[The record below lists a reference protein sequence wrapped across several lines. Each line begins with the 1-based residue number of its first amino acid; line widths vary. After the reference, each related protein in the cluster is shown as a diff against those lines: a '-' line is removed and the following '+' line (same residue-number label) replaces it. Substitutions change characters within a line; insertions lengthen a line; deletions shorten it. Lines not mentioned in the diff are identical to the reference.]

1 MTRDPSTPTF
11 EAMTGLILHRPH
23 ENTEALARQCAR
35 IGLDTVTVWPEIGPA
50 HLAQGIDILFF
61 DADMG
66 HDGQFPWPAGAAPV
80 PTIALIGSEA
90 PGRITWAVS
99 HGADAQL
106 LKPIGSSGVYSALVI
121 ATRAFSRRKALE
133 ETVTTLTDRLA
144 NRELLAEAT
153 ALLMVRH
160 AIGAAEAYHR
170 LRRTAMESRRSI
182 DDIARDLLAETGLAA
197 TGTTGG
203 PRHGG

>member
-1 MTRDPSTPTF
+1 MTRDPSTPSF
-11 EAMTGLILHRPH
+11 EARTALILHRPH
-23 ENTEALARQCAR
+23 ANTEALERQCAR
-35 IGLDTVTVWPEIGPA
+35 IGLSTVTVWPEIAPA
-50 HLAQGIDILFF
+50 DLEGGIDILFF

-66 HDGQFPWPAGAAPV
+66 HDGQFPWAAGAAPV

-121 ATRAFSRRKALE
+121 ATRAFSRRTALE
-133 ETVTTLTDRLA
+133 AKVAALNERLA
-144 NRELLAEAT
+144 NRELIAEAT
-153 ALLMVRH
+153 AVLMVRH
-160 AIGAAEAYHR
+160 AVSAAKAYAS
-170 LRRTAMESRRSI
+170 LRVMAMETRRSI
-182 DDIARDLLAETGLAA
+182 DDAARAILNETGLAA